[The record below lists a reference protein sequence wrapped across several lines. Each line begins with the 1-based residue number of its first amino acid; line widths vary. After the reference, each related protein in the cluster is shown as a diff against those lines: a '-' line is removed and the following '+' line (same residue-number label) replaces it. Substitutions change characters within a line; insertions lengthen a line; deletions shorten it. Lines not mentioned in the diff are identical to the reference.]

1 VLSGKDRE
9 RFDPADD
16 TAASR
21 LDWIR
26 HRLHALGR
34 TPSPGSGLTVQ
45 RFVTLAEIARVD
57 GALVRLAEGHL
68 DALTIREELGAP
80 PEPGED
86 EVWAVWAA
94 QPALLTAEP
103 DGRGWR
109 LQGIKPWC
117 SGADG
122 VDRSLVTATDPA
134 GHVRLFEIDVADV
147 TFDDDWRPMG
157 MRASASHTGH
167 LDARVGGTA
176 QLGPVDGYV
185 QRAGFWHGGVGVAA
199 CWHGLAQRLA
209 GDLGAHASRGDDPF
223 VRAAAGRAAG
233 LVAASTTLLAA
244 AGRQIDDDPE
254 DIRAAQRR
262 AQLVRVAVAG
272 LAQAVLDESVT
283 AQGAGALCYEP
294 DHARAV
300 ADLTVYVRQL
310 HHGRDAAAIEV
321 RPDGDWWSS

>member
-1 VLSGKDRE
+1 MPSGRDRE
-9 RFDPADD
+9 GFDPCDD
-16 TAASR
+16 GAASR

-45 RFVTLAEIARVD
+45 RFVALAEIAGID

-80 PEPGED
+80 PEPD
-86 EVWAVWAA
+86 DCDVWAVWAA
-94 QPALLTAEP
+94 QPKMLAAEP
-103 DGRGWR
+103 NGSGWR
-109 LQGIKPWC
+109 LCGVKPWC
-117 SGADG
+117 SGAAG
-122 VDRSLVTATDPA
+122 IDRALVTATDPA
-134 GHVRLFEIDVADV
+134 GHVRLFEVDVEEL

-167 LDARVGGTA
+167 VDVTVAASA
-176 QLGPVDGYV
+176 QLGPAGGYV
-185 QRAGFWHGGVGVAA
+185 ERAGFWHGGIGVAA
-199 CWHGLAQRLA
+199 CWHGLAQRLST
-209 GDLGAHASRGDDPF
+209 DLATQARRGDDPY

-233 LVAASTTLLAA
+233 SVAAASTLLAA
-244 AGRQIDDDPE
+244 AGRQIDDDPH
-254 DIRAAQRR
+254 DIRAAERR

-283 AQGAGALCYEP
+283 AQGAGALCFDA

-310 HHGRDAAAIEV
+310 HHGRDAAAVEV
-321 RPDGDWWSS
+321 RADDDWWSS